1 MAMIIKLMTGDCVH
15 SILSLFRPKQFSLSS
30 LLSKFTFFCICIVV
44 LNGCGGGGGSSS
56 PTTISG
62 YIVKGP
68 VTGAQVN
75 LFNIAADGTRSL
87 VASTQTDNT
96 GFYQFSQTPASG
108 GVFMV
113 EAKDGRY
120 INEVGNESASLT
132 TPMRGVAVWNSS
144 PMTVCVS
151 AYSEMVVRSFEENA
165 ISTPINNAFSTA
177 VKVATSNG
185 QSIWTASNVNAS
197 NSGLSRALGVDNLL
211 NFKPLDL
218 RTTPS
223 SNTINP
229 SDLSMAILN
238 GSVAGLIK
246 QADSSGNALTLSGAL
261 DSLYKIVLSDPYDDQ
276 ANAAYIKGTGQF
288 IDTIDLSV
296 DQKKTI
302 KQSLY
307 SPGGITVLS
316 NLPNPDLAPQGI
328 ATGSAISPMPNNEFQ
343 MVNQGYLILSPTSKT
358 IFNKRGALT
367 AYSTTSLP
375 DFYKTIHS
383 ASVGEV
389 YGDGDIGIGRWHGG
403 VVGFAAMEANGNFKF
418 SSAELLPKNGGRSYA
433 LGRPA
438 TQLPSCGKRIFHLAK
453 STLGFP
459 AITGLS
465 ADSTMSVQFSGSQYY
480 VGYDIGF
487 ILHDGSVTRITSPG
501 GVANPWVNAAIIY
514 PDFKITPPTV
524 SSTLTNQGLNN
535 FSIDGLLS
543 GVGGKKIA
551 LQIELNFQASSDN
564 IAAAFTDEGAALD
577 TSSCGAV
584 SQADD
589 SAISPAPITGAY
601 AFVAQPV
608 NSSLA
613 IQGSYVYFN
622 QRGAITKVQDYVATN
637 PPESAIDRLLSPSD
651 VSYSNLVGNQD
662 ASVGLMRGTFN
673 LFGTPLLQTI
683 PYAVSKIGTN
693 LPSTGSRQYVL
704 KSATPVFGIS
714 NDSYAAPVQITSGQ
728 VDTATLS
735 VVFGENPIGTPNN
748 FYGSVRVNIHVN
760 MAGQS
765 FNIVNPLDSDQHIID
780 GLFYG
785 ASFNVLSIGNG
796 YITDNSSHN
805 ATFCF
810 NNSSQVYFANPPQI
824 KVHGCL
830 LFEQQ

>member
-1 MAMIIKLMTGDCVH
+1 MTRDCVH
-15 SILSLFRPKQFSLSS
+15 FILSFFHSKQSKFSTF
-30 LLSKFTFFCICIVV
+30 LSKFTCFCICIFV
-44 LNGCGGGGGSSS
+44 LNGCGGGGGGGTSS

-75 LFNIAADGTRSL
+75 LYNIAVDGTRSL

-96 GFYQFSQTPASG
+96 GFYQFNQTPTSG

-132 TPMRGVAVWNSS
+132 TPMRGVAVWNNS

-151 AYSEMVVRSFEENA
+151 AYSEMVVRSFEQNA
-165 ISTPINNAFSTA
+165 IDTPPVNNAFSTA
-177 VKVATSNG
+177 VKVTANSG

-197 NSGLSRALGVDNLL
+197 NSGLSKTLGLDNLL
-211 NFKPLDL
+211 SFKPLDL
-218 RTTPS
+218 HTIPTSANINS
-223 SNTINP
+223 SDFN
-229 SDLSMAILN
+229 MAILN

-246 QADSSGNALTLSGAL
+246 QTDSSGNALSLSGAL

-276 ANAAYIKGTGQF
+276 ANVALIKGTGQF
-288 IDTIDLSV
+288 IDTMGFTV

-307 SPGGITVLS
+307 SPDGITVLYS
-316 NLPNPDLAPQGI
+316 LPDPDLSPQGVS
-328 ATGSAISPMPNNEFQ
+328 TGSAISPMPNDGFQ
-343 MVNQGYLILSPTSKT
+343 LVNQGNITLTPTGKT

-367 AYSTTSLP
+367 AFSTSSLP
-375 DFYKTIHS
+375 NYYKTIHS

-418 SSAELLPKNGGRSYA
+418 NSAELLPKNGGRSYA

-438 TQLPSCGKRIFHLAK
+438 TQLPSCGKRILHLAK
-453 STLGFP
+453 STLGFS

-487 ILHDGSVTRITSPG
+487 VLKDGTVTRITSPG
-501 GVANPWVNAAIIY
+501 GIANPWVNMANIL
-514 PDFKITPPTV
+514 PDFKIPVITV
-524 SSTLTNQGLNN
+524 TGALSNQGLVDI
-535 FSIDGLLS
+535 SMDGLLS
-543 GVGGKKIA
+543 GIGGKKMA
-551 LQIELNFQASSDN
+551 LQMEYRFQASSDN
-564 IAAAFTDEGAALD
+564 IAVAFTDEGTTLD
-577 TSSCGAV
+577 TSNCGAI
-584 SQADD
+584 SQPDN

-601 AFVAQPV
+601 TFVAQPID
-608 NSSLA
+608 SSLSVK
-613 IQGSYVYFN
+613 GNYVYFN
-622 QRGAITKVQDYVATN
+622 QRGAVTKVQDYVASN
-637 PPESAIDRLLSPSD
+637 PPETAIDRLLSPGD
-651 VSYSNLVGNQD
+651 ISYSNLLGNQD
-662 ASVGLMRGTFN
+662 ISIGLMRGTFN
-673 LFGTPLLQTI
+673 LFGIPVLQTI
-683 PYAVSKIGTN
+683 PYAVSKVGAN
-693 LPSTGSRQYVL
+693 LPSTGSRHYVL
-704 KSATPVFGIS
+704 RSATPVFGIANS
-714 NDSYAAPVQITSGQ
+714 GSSTPVQITSGQ
-728 VDTATLS
+728 VDTATLD

-760 MAGQS
+760 IAGQS
-765 FNIVNPLDSDQHIID
+765 FNIVNPLDSNQHIVD

-785 ASFNVLSIGNG
+785 AGFDVSPIGSG
-796 YITDNSSHN
+796 YITDNSGHY

-810 NNSSQVYFANPPQI
+810 NNFSQVYFSNRPPI
-824 KVHGCL
+824 AVHGCL